1 MIRPS
6 RFIYR
11 LTLLLLATAAP
22 RAQTLV
28 DPALL
33 GRYAVRFAPQPGDR
47 PLECAV
53 APIKPSL
60 NFSFHLQS
68 GYVARIPMRQYFGPG
83 HAWLVAFRLTP
94 LGGDG
99 KPVYFADK
107 IVLPDIPRNN
117 AEIEIGGG
125 YLLGVGRYRVEWMMY
140 DDENRVCRKE
150 WRIEAKLQHSERLA
164 KVASPAFTVQAF
176 SLRGAPGASLTRD
189 DRAPFRVTIL
199 MNATPLLPW
208 RTHLRASDQ
217 VLLIGSLS
225 ALLERLPARSVR
237 LVVFNLDQQKE
248 IYRRDGFTS
257 DAIGDVGR
265 AVGGLALNL
274 IDYQVLQHPRGFL
287 DLLSDLV
294 SRELQSPD
302 PSDAVIF
309 LGPTTHYLDKPPPGI
324 ADRPTGSSAPAF
336 YYFQYKPG
344 FIRAGAPLPASVYA
358 RPDLKLPDTI
368 QQTVAA
374 LKGRVFTIFNPGDFA
389 RAIDQLERRVSAPPS
404 ADHAMR

>member
-1 MIRPS
+1 MIRPIHS
-6 RFIYR
+6 INR
-11 LTLLLLATAAP
+11 LVLLLAVVCAA
-22 RAQTLV
+22 RAQTLI
-28 DPALL
+28 DPSLL
-33 GRYAVRFAPQPGDR
+33 GGYARRFVPQPADR

-53 APIKPSL
+53 APIKTSL

-83 HAWLVAFRLTP
+83 HAWLVAFRITP
-94 LGGDG
+94 LGGG
-99 KPVYFADK
+99 GQPVYFADK
-107 IVLPDIPRNN
+107 VLLPDIPRNQT
-117 AEIEIGGG
+117 EFEIGGG
-125 YLLGVGRYRVEWMMY
+125 YLLGAGRYRVDWMMY
-140 DDENRVCRKE
+140 DDEGRVCRKD
-150 WRIEAKLQHSERLA
+150 WRVEAKLQHSERLA
-164 KVASPAFTVQAF
+164 KVASPPFTVQAF
-176 SLRGAPGASLTRD
+176 SLRGAPNPAPARE

-208 RTHLRASDQ
+208 RTHLRASDR

-225 ALLERLPARSVR
+225 ALMERLPASSVR

-248 IYRRDGFTS
+248 IYRHDGFTP
-257 DAIGDVGR
+257 DAIGDAGQ
-265 AVGGLALNL
+265 AIGSLALNL
-274 IDYQVLQHPRGFL
+274 IDYQVLQRPRGFL

-294 SRELQSPD
+294 RRELQSPE

-324 ADRPTGSSAPAF
+324 GERPPGSKPMF

-344 FIRAGAPLPASVYA
+344 FIRAGAPLPVSVYG

-368 QQTVAA
+368 QQAVTA

-389 RAIDQLERRVSAPPS
+389 KAIDQLERHVSASPS
-404 ADHAMR
+404 PEHAMR